1 MVAGAYC
8 GMTSSCCGAI
18 FAQAI
23 GMVLPAFI
31 KVKTSLKNRP
41 KPSPPSIGNSEPQ
54 AGIPRTRTLMRHR
67 NMLTGIIGC
76 DHY

>member
-8 GMTSSCCGAI
+8 GMTLSCCGAI

-31 KVKTSLKNRP
+31 KVKISLKNP
-41 KPSPPSIGNSEPQ
+41 AEAVTPSIDCKHQ
-54 AGIPRTRTLMRHR
+54 TRIPRTRTLMRHR
-67 NMLTGIIGC
+67 NMLTRIIGG

>member
-8 GMTSSCCGAI
+8 GMTLSCCGAI

-31 KVKTSLKNRP
+31 KVKISLKNRP
-41 KPSPPSIGNSEPQ
+41 KPSPLPIDCKHQ
-54 AGIPRTRTLMRHR
+54 TRIPRTRTLMRHR
-67 NMLTGIIGC
+67 NMLTRIIGC